1 MYITYLASTN
11 WSVAAKMDAS
21 RCQQEAAAAAVTQT
35 VQHLLARYVEPVV
48 PDLLQQVIRSLVAV
62 GTERLDQLQ
71 Q

>member
-1 MYITYLASTN
+1 
-11 WSVAAKMDAS
+11 MDAS